1 MTKLILIRHGESL
14 GNKQNIFLGHEDMD
28 LSPKGYKQAEL
39 AAEAL
44 KNIHID
50 VIYSSDL
57 QRAYHTALPTA
68 ETHRLDVIRD
78 SHLREINAGDWGGMG
93 YEELKYKADYKLWLS
108 DVGQAHCTGGESVAE
123 LWERIH
129 SCVREIAEENDGKT
143 VLIATHATPIRTL
156 VTGWS
161 GKTIDD
167 MKDVPWVGNASLTY
181 ADYAD
186 GKFTLTKV
194 NDVAHL
200 KDLATAFPKNV

>member
-28 LSPKGYKQAEL
+28 LSPKGYKQAAL

-50 VIYSSDL
+50 AIYSSDL
-57 QRAYHTALPTA
+57 QRAYHTAQPTA
-68 ETHRLDVIRD
+68 ASHGLDVIRD
-78 SHLREINAGDWGGMG
+78 NHLREINAGDWDGMG
-93 YEELKYKADYKLWLS
+93 FEELKYKADYKLWLS
-108 DVGQAHCTGGESVAE
+108 DVGHAHCTGGESVAE

-129 SCVREIAEENDGKT
+129 SCIRTIAEENDGKT

-181 ADYAD
+181 ANYTD

-200 KDLATAFPKNV
+200 KDLATTLPKNV